1 MSTDAKLTLCYAP
14 NTRASAVATLLE
26 ELGAP
31 YELQVLNMKKGEQRQ
46 PAYLAIN
53 PMGKVP
59 ALRHGDAVITELVA
73 IYLYL
78 ADLFP
83 EKKLAPAFD
92 DSSRG
97 PYLRWMI
104 FYAASFEPAM
114 LDHALKRE
122 PAPRSQ
128 AGFGDYE
135 SVMSTL
141 TSHLGKSEYMAGGRF
156 TAADILW
163 GTALGWMTQWKIV
176 PETPEIMAYLQ
187 RVGGRPAAAKV
198 KARDTELA
206 KAQEAAAAG

>member
-1 MSTDAKLTLCYAP
+1 MASDRKLVLCYAP

-31 YELQVLNMKKGEQRQ
+31 YALQILDMKKGEQRQ
-46 PAYLAIN
+46 PDYLAIN

-83 EKKLAPAFD
+83 EKRLAPSFD
-92 DSSRG
+92 DPARG
-97 PYLRWMI
+97 PYLRWML
-104 FYAASFEPAM
+104 FYAASFEPAL

-122 PAPRSQ
+122 PAPRAQ
-128 AGFGDYE
+128 AGFGDWE
-135 SVMSTL
+135 SVMGTL
-141 TSHLGKSEYMAGGRF
+141 TGHLAQSQYMAGDRL

-163 GTALGWMTQWKIV
+163 GTELGWMTQWKLV
-176 PETPEIMAYLQ
+176 PATPEIMGYLQ

-198 KARDTELA
+198 KARDAELA
-206 KAQEAAAAG
+206 KQQEAAAS